1 MFIEFNRQLAINSD
15 CIEFVKYDVDSQHCV
30 IQFRQFGDV
39 RTKIETKCMSQDQFD
54 DILLQLKQA
63 E

>member
-1 MFIEFNRQLAINSD
+1 MFIRFNRQLAINSK

-30 IQFRQFGDV
+30 IQFRQSGLV
-39 RTKIETKCMSQDQFD
+39 KTKIQAERMTQDQFD

-63 E
+63 K